1 MNKQDIQN
9 QIKNAVLDTDIQD
22 IYIVGIEIP
31 QFANEPTN
39 VTVGI
44 KQQDL
49 DEWIEE
55 CGLLQQEVD
64 GFDPFSDL
72 GHTSY
77 VVNLSIEDIL
87 IDEDLIREY
96 IRTNDKFSIL

>member
-22 IYIVGIEIP
+22 IYIVGIQIP

-39 VTVGI
+39 VMVGI

>member
-1 MNKQDIQN
+1 
-9 QIKNAVLDTDIQD
+9 
-22 IYIVGIEIP
+22 
-31 QFANEPTN
+31 
-39 VTVGI
+39 
-44 KQQDL
+44 
-49 DEWIEE
+49 
-55 CGLLQQEVD
+55 LLQQEFD